1 MLKYFI
7 KRVLQAVPLLL
18 LITILCF
25 ALIDFAPYDAIDARI
40 TDKMTKEQIE
50 QMKIDAG
57 LYDPM
62 PVQYLRWLNNLLHG
76 DLGQSLINRTNIAS
90 DLKEKIPNT
99 IILVLPAYAT
109 AFLLAI
115 GLGLLAG
122 RYKDSWVDKI
132 INSMSSIGLAVPTF
146 FVALL
151 FIYYFGLKL
160 DLFPVMGM
168 HSFNDDSFKDFLH
181 HFVLPYSVLTIGF
194 LPDLVRYVRSS
205 TITQFEEDYVTV
217 QKAFGSGSGTIL
229 LRHVS
234 KNVLL
239 PMITKLGLALP
250 MLVTGAV
257 ITETVFAWPGIGV
270 YFTTAI
276 RNLDYPIVMAI
287 LVLSGTLVI
296 LGNLISDIICA
307 LIDPRVREGVKK

>member
-1 MLKYFI
+1 MLKYLI
-7 KRVLQAVPLLL
+7 KRILQAVPLLL

-25 ALIDFAPYDAIDARI
+25 ILIDLAPYDAIDARI
-40 TDKMTKEQIE
+40 NDKMTPAQIAQLKEE
-50 QMKIDAG
+50 AG
-57 LYDPM
+57 LNDPM
-62 PVQYLRWLNNLLHG
+62 PVQYLRWLGGLLKG
-76 DLGQSLINRTNIAS
+76 DLGMSLINHTDIAT
-90 DLKEKIPNT
+90 DLREKIPNT
-99 IILVLPAYAT
+99 IKLVLPSYAT
-109 AFLLAI
+109 AYLLAI
-115 GLGLLAG
+115 GLGLIAG
-122 RYKDSWVDKI
+122 RYKNSWLDKI
-132 INSMSSIGLAVPTF
+132 INSLASIGLAVPTF

-168 HSFNDDSFKDFLH
+168 HSLGEDSFQDFLH
-181 HFVLPYSVLTIGF
+181 HLVMPYAVLVIGF
-194 LPDLVRYVRSS
+194 LPDLVRYVRSA
-205 TITQFEEDYVTV
+205 TITQFDEDYVTV

-229 LRHVS
+229 LCHVS

-276 RNLDYPIVMAI
+276 RNLDYPVVMAV
-287 LVLSGTLVI
+287 LVLSGSLVI
-296 LGNLISDIICA
+296 QGNLISDVLCA
-307 LIDPRVREGVKK
+307 TIDPRIRAGR

>member
-1 MLKYFI
+1 MLKYLI
-7 KRVLQAVPLLL
+7 KRILQAVPLLL

-25 ALIDFAPYDAIDARI
+25 ALIDLAPYDAIDARI
-40 TDKMTKEQIE
+40 TDKMTPAQIAQLKEE
-50 QMKIDAG
+50 AG
-57 LYDPM
+57 LNDPM
-62 PVQYLRWLNNLLHG
+62 PVQYLRWLGGLLKG
-76 DLGQSLINRTNIAS
+76 DLGMSLINHTDIAT

-99 IILVLPAYAT
+99 IKLVLPSYAT

-115 GLGLLAG
+115 GLGLVAG
-122 RYKDSWVDKI
+122 RYKNSWLDRI
-132 INSMSSIGLAVPTF
+132 INSLASIGLAVPTF

-151 FIYYFGLKL
+151 FIYFFGLKL
-160 DLFPVMGM
+160 DMFPIMGM
-168 HSFNDDSFKDFLH
+168 HSLGEDSFRDFLH
-181 HFVLPYSVLTIGF
+181 HLVMPYVVLVIGF

-229 LRHVS
+229 VRHVA

-239 PMITKLGLALP
+239 PMITKLGMALP

-276 RNLDYPIVMAI
+276 RNLDYPVVMAV
-287 LVLSGTLVI
+287 LVLSGSLVI
-296 LGNLISDIICA
+296 LGNLISDSLCA
-307 LIDPRVREGVKK
+307 TIDPRIRAGR

>member
-1 MLKYFI
+1 MLKYLV
-7 KRVLQAVPLLL
+7 KRLLQAVPLLL

-25 ALIDFAPYDAIDARI
+25 TLIDLAPYDAIDARI
-40 TDKMTKEQIE
+40 TDDMTPAQIA
-50 QMKIDAG
+50 QMKEDAG
-57 LYDPM
+57 LNDPL
-62 PVQYLRWLNNLLHG
+62 PVQYLRWLGGLLKG
-76 DLGQSLINRTNIAS
+76 DLGHSLINRTNIAT

-99 IILVLPAYAT
+99 IKLVLPSYAT
-109 AFLLAI
+109 AYLLAI
-115 GLGLLAG
+115 GLGLIAG
-122 RYKDSWVDKI
+122 RYKNSWLDKI
-132 INSMSSIGLAVPTF
+132 INSLASIGLAVPTF

-168 HSFNDDSFKDFLH
+168 HSLGEDSFQDFLH
-181 HFVLPYSVLTIGF
+181 HFVMPYAVLVIGF
-194 LPDLVRYVRSS
+194 LPDLTRHVRSA

-217 QKAFGSGSGTIL
+217 QKAFGSSSGTIL

-276 RNLDYPIVMAI
+276 RNLDYPVVMAV
-287 LVLSGTLVI
+287 LVLSGSLVI
-296 LGNLISDIICA
+296 LGNLISDILCA
-307 LIDPRVREGVKK
+307 TIDPRIRAGR

>member
-1 MLKYFI
+1 MLKYLI
-7 KRVLQAVPLLL
+7 KRILQAVPLLL

-25 ALIDFAPYDAIDARI
+25 VLIDLAPYDAIDARI
-40 TDKMTKEQIE
+40 TDKMTPAQIA
-50 QMKIDAG
+50 QMKEEAG
-57 LYDPM
+57 LNDPL
-62 PVQYLRWLNNLLHG
+62 PVQYLRWLGGLLKG
-76 DLGQSLINRTNIAS
+76 DLGQSLINHTDIAT

-99 IILVLPAYAT
+99 IKLVLPSYAT

-115 GLGLLAG
+115 GLGLVAG
-122 RYKDSWVDKI
+122 RYKNSWLDKI
-132 INSMSSIGLAVPTF
+132 INSLASIGLAVPTF

-168 HSFNDDSFKDFLH
+168 HSLGEDSFRDFLH
-181 HFVLPYSVLTIGF
+181 HFVMPYAVLVIGF
-194 LPDLVRYVRSS
+194 LPDLTRYVRSS

-217 QKAFGSGSGTIL
+217 QKAFGSSSGTIL

-239 PMITKLGLALP
+239 PMITKLGMALP

-276 RNLDYPIVMAI
+276 RNLDYPVVMAV
-287 LVLSGTLVI
+287 LVLSGSLVI
-296 LGNLISDIICA
+296 LGNLISDILCA
-307 LIDPRVREGVKK
+307 TIDPRIRAGR

>member
-1 MLKYFI
+1 MLKYLI
-7 KRVLQAVPLLL
+7 KRILQAVPLLL

-25 ALIDFAPYDAIDARI
+25 VLIDLAPYDAIDARI
-40 TDKMTKEQIE
+40 TDKMTQAEIAQLKEE
-50 QMKIDAG
+50 AG
-57 LYDPM
+57 LNDPL
-62 PVQYLRWLNNLLHG
+62 PIQYLRWLGNLLKG
-76 DLGQSLINRTNIAS
+76 DLGMSLINHTDIAT

-99 IILVLPAYAT
+99 IKLVLPSYAT

-115 GLGLLAG
+115 GLGLISG
-122 RYKDSWVDKI
+122 RYQNTWIDKI
-132 INSMSSIGLAVPTF
+132 INSLASVGLAVPTF

-151 FIYYFGLKL
+151 FIYFFGLKL

-168 HSFNDDSFKDFLH
+168 HSLGEDSFEDFLH
-181 HFVLPYSVLTIGF
+181 HLVMPYVVLVIGF

-205 TITQFEEDYVTV
+205 TITQFGQDYVTV
-217 QKAFGSGSGTIL
+217 QKAFGSNSGTIL

-239 PMITKLGLALP
+239 PMITKLGMALP

-276 RNLDYPIVMAI
+276 RTLDYPIVMAV
-287 LVLSGTLVI
+287 LVLSGSLVI
-296 LGNLISDIICA
+296 LGNLISDILCA
-307 LIDPRVREGVKK
+307 TIDPRIRVGR